1 MATKVAPKKPPA
13 KAVADRV
20 LYLYGITKPGAEKTA
35 IPVEGI
41 DGQTAVESV
50 SCAGF
55 TCWVSRVSRV
65 EYADRLTE
73 NMENLDWLTAASL
86 RHQQVVSELG
96 NKGTVLP
103 ARFGTVFLSQASLTA
118 DVGRRRSAL
127 LKAFKRLGDADE
139 WGLKI
144 FAVAQPQAQI
154 AAASGKDYLRQK
166 AASLKALGGGRAPDP
181 EVKKFIGALEKL
193 ATEIAPGGKVG
204 SGQAGL
210 EWYGSLLVPR
220 NRYKQLERLIN
231 QYSERWQSKHRIE
244 CTGPWPPYSF
254 VKNE

>member
-13 KAVADRV
+13 RAAADHV
-20 LYLYGITKPGAEKTA
+20 LYLYGITKARAGETVLP
-35 IPVEGI
+35 IQGI
-41 DGQTAVESV
+41 DGETTVEAVA
-50 SCAGF
+50 CGGL
-55 TCWVSRVSRV
+55 TCWISRVNRV
-65 EYADRLTE
+65 DYADRLTE
-73 NMENLDWLTAASL
+73 NMENLDWLAAASL

-96 NKGTVLP
+96 SKGTVLP

-118 DVGRRRSAL
+118 DVGRRRPAL
-127 LKAFKRLGDADE
+127 HKAFKRLSDADE

-144 FAVAQPQAQI
+144 FALAQPQSQI
-154 AAASGKDYLRQK
+154 SAASGKDYLQQK
-166 AASLKALGGGRAPDP
+166 AASFKAAGGRVPDA
-181 EVKKFIGALEKL
+181 EVKKFVAALERI
-193 ATEIAPGGKVG
+193 ASEIAPGGKVG

-220 NRYKQLERLIN
+220 SRYKQLERLIH
-231 QYSERWQSKHRIE
+231 QFSERRQGKHRIE

>member
-13 KAVADRV
+13 RAAAERV
-20 LYLYGITKPGAEKTA
+20 LYLYGITKPRTESAPVA
-35 IPVEGI
+35 ILGI
-41 DGQTAVESV
+41 DGQAAVEAMA
-50 SCAGF
+50 CAGF
-55 TCWVSRVSRV
+55 TCWVSQVNRLD
-65 EYADRLTE
+65 YADRLTE
-73 NMENLDWLTAASL
+73 NMENLDWLAAASL

-96 NKGTVLP
+96 SKETVLP

-118 DVGRRRSAL
+118 DVARRRPTL
-127 LKAFKRLGDADE
+127 LKAFKRLSNADE

-144 FAVAQPQAQI
+144 FAMAQPQSQI
-154 AAASGKDYLRQK
+154 SAASGKDYLRQK
-166 AASLKALGGGRAPDP
+166 AATLKAASGRAPDP
-181 EVKKFIGALEKL
+181 EVKKFVAALERI
-193 ATEIAPGGKVG
+193 AAEIAPGGKVG

-220 NRYKQLERLIN
+220 SRYKQLERLIN
-231 QYSERWQSKHRIE
+231 QYSERWQGKHRIE